1 MTTINS
7 VAQTPA
13 KSTSI
18 LSVRRGEQVALG
30 GDGQVTL
37 GNVVAK
43 ADAIKIRRVG
53 PGGKVL
59 VGFAGSAADAFALLE
74 RLEKKLGE
82 FPDNTRRAAVEL
94 AKDWRTDRVLRRL
107 EAMLAVVDRTASL
120 MVSGAGDV
128 IEPTDGII
136 GIGSGGAFAQ
146 AAAKAL
152 VEHSQLGAKEI
163 VEAAL
168 RIAGEIC
175 IYTNTSIK
183 VETL

>member
-1 MTTINS
+1 M
-7 VAQTPA
+7 TPA
-13 KSTSI
+13 KSTTI
-18 LSVRRGEQVALG
+18 LSVRRGDQVALG

-53 PGGKVL
+53 PGGSVL

-94 AKDWRTDRVLRRL
+94 AKDWRTDRILRRL
-107 EAMLAVVDRTASL
+107 EAMLAVVDKTTSL

-136 GIGSGGAFAQ
+136 GIGSGGAYAQ
-146 AAAKAL
+146 AAATAL
-152 VEHSQLGAKEI
+152 LQHSTLGAKEI
-163 VEAAL
+163 VEFAL
-168 RIAGEIC
+168 KITGEIC
-175 IYTNTSIK
+175 IYTNTNVR